1 MELTSTQRKEAHLRF
16 GSGVSRLAARWFA
29 IVSLLWSAFSFLLFF
44 YVNAAEENPTRLTPA
59 ALLAFST
66 ISVLLAVAAAI
77 LRSRWSWLAVPLSVF
92 VLTILLYGKLT

>member
-16 GSGVSRLAARWFA
+16 GSGVSRLARWFA

-44 YVNAAEENPTRLTPA
+44 YVNAAEENPTRLKPA